1 MSAAVHIA
9 LMAAHQ
15 AQKDIATRLTAAKAI
30 DPASAI
36 MHQPSDEAEQA
47 QLDEALGL
55 GIVVRRGDGRIYLNQ
70 RAVSE
75 RNEGMAYGLLLTLL
89 ALGSVAASIAAL
101 VMFATR

>member
-15 AQKDIATRLTAAKAI
+15 AEKEITARLTAAKAI
-30 DPASAI
+30 DAASAI
-36 MHQPSDEAEQA
+36 MHQPSDETEQA
-47 QLDEALGL
+47 LLDEALDL
-55 GIVVRRGDGRIYLNQ
+55 GIVIRRGDGRIYLNQ

-101 VMFATR
+101 VIFATR

>member
-1 MSAAVHIA
+1 MSAAVHLAI
-9 LMAAHQ
+9 MAAHK
-15 AQKDIATRLTAAKAI
+15 AEKDLATRLTEATAI
-30 DPASAI
+30 NSASAS
-36 MHQPSDEAEQA
+36 MHSPSNAAEQA

-55 GIVVRRGDGRIYLNQ
+55 GIVIRRADGRIYLNQ

>member
-1 MSAAVHIA
+1 MNAAVHVA

-15 AQKDIATRLTAAKAI
+15 AKKDIATRLTEAKAT
-30 DPASAI
+30 DASRAI

-55 GIVVRRGDGRIYLNQ
+55 GIVVRRADGRIFLNQ

-75 RNEGMAYGLLLTLL
+75 CNEGMAYGLLLTLL

-101 VMFATR
+101 VVFATR